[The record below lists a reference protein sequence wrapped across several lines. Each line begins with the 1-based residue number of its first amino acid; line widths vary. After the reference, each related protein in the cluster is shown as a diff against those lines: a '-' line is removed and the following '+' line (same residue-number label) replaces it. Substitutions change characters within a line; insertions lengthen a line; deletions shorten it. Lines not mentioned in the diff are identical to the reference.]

1 MSPKPKC
8 TVEIGIITVRSAF
21 GMKSTQVGAPSPEA
35 FAKTMLRELA
45 DMPPTGRLRAMSR
58 RANCSAV
65 HSPSQL
71 LTVDLIG
78 EPTPLSESF
87 DRIDL
92 VADRFLRLHFRHLV
106 DLRRAGSGHPRM
118 CEIESLVE
126 TYLIAKRDLVPAV
139 DAAGGA
145 VPLCDTRS

>member
-8 TVEIGIITVRSAF
+8 TVEIGIIMVRSAL

-35 FAKTMLRELA
+35 FAKIMLRELA

-58 RANCSAV
+58 RATVRRSIRQV
-65 HSPSQL
+65 I

-78 EPTPLSESF
+78 VPTPLSESF

-92 VADRFLRLHFRHLV
+92 IADRFLRLHFRHLV
-106 DLRRAGSGHPRM
+106 DLRRADSGHPRM

-126 TYLIAKRDLVPAV
+126 TYLIAKCDLVAAV

-145 VPLCDTRS
+145 VPQCDTRS